1 MERAIGNEWYQHSD
15 APGFLPRC
23 VEHVKSWLPLLYR
36 FGVLLGLVRTIRG
49 NPVTDSLPISPTART
64 AIPPAQSTPMRTA
77 AERLEASFL
86 AEMLKSA
93 GFGEQENSF
102 SGSTGEDQFASFHRE
117 ALALQMVRNGGI
129 GLAEVFYQSLMEKT
143 NDA

>member
-1 MERAIGNEWYQHSD
+1 M
-15 APGFLPRC
+15 
-23 VEHVKSWLPLLYR
+23 
-36 FGVLLGLVRTIRG
+36 
-49 NPVTDSLPISPTART
+49 TDSLPI
-64 AIPPAQSTPMRTA
+64 PPINRPVFAPGQSTPMRDA

-102 SGSTGEDQFASFHRE
+102 SGSAGEDQFASFHRE
-117 ALALQMVRNGGI
+117 ALALQMVLNGGI

-143 NDA
+143 NDT